1 MGSKQKPP
9 LIAHVIFSLGVGGLE
24 NGVVNLINRM
34 PEEKYR
40 HVIICVQNSTDF
52 SKRIS
57 KPDVDIF
64 ELHKQSGHDWKSF
77 IKMYRLLKQIKPD
90 IIHTR
95 NLATIEYQLPAVLA
109 GIKHRVHGEHG
120 WDVFDPEGNNKKYQL
135 LRRVLGVMIQRFI
148 ALSQHL
154 EHYLLKKVGIPA
166 KKITRICN
174 GVDTKKFYPALQKQ
188 ALSQCPFP
196 YDQNLVFIG
205 TVGRMHGVKDQMTL
219 VKAFV
224 QMLVERPDLK
234 ATARLLVIGD
244 GPIRQQAL
252 DYLKNQG
259 LLDFA
264 WLPGKRDDVAE
275 IMRYLDIFVLPS
287 KAEGISNTI
296 LEAMATAL
304 PIIATRVGGNPELV
318 EDGENGML
326 VEKESPEEMAQ
337 CLIDYLDYPQK
348 RETHGQQSLQ
358 RVNVWF
364 SLDKMV
370 EQYLAVY
377 DRCRLS

>member
-1 MGSKQKPP
+1 MESQQKPP
-9 LIAHVIFSLGVGGLE
+9 IIAHVIFSLGVGGLE

-52 SKRIS
+52 SQRIS
-57 KPDVDIF
+57 KPDVAIY
-64 ELHKQSGHDWKSF
+64 ELHKQPGHDWKSF
-77 IKMYRLLKQIKPD
+77 IKMYRLLKQINPD
-90 IIHTR
+90 IVHTR

-109 GIKHRVHGEHG
+109 GIKHRIHGEHG

-135 LRRVLGVMIQRFI
+135 LRRVLGLMIQRFI

-154 EHYLLKKVGIPA
+154 EQYLLKKVGIPA

-174 GVDTKKFYPALQKQ
+174 GVDTKKFYPAEQKQ

-196 YDQNLVFIG
+196 HDQGLVFIG

-224 QMLVERPDLK
+224 QMLTERPGLK
-234 ATARLLVIGD
+234 ANARLLVIGD
-244 GPIRQQAL
+244 GPLRQQAL
-252 DYLKNQG
+252 DYLKKHG
-259 LLDFA
+259 LSDFA

-275 IMRYLDIFVLPS
+275 IMRYLDLFVLPS
-287 KAEGISNTI
+287 QAEGISNTI

-304 PIIATRVGGNPELV
+304 PVVATQVGGNPELV
-318 EDGENGML
+318 DDGKNGML
-326 VEKESPEEMAQ
+326 VEKESPADMAH
-337 CLIDYLDYPQK
+337 CLIDYLEHPQK
-348 RETHGQQSLQ
+348 REAHGQQSLQ
-358 RVNVWF
+358 RVNERF
-364 SLDKMV
+364 SLDRMV

-377 DRCRLS
+377 DECRLG